1 MSGTTCPK
9 KTLLFS
15 FTAVRTQNS
24 SSFLFVCT
32 KFMKLRSADMAEDA
46 SCVTVCTVK
55 NCVLWDVM
63 LCRWM
68 SGSFLVDYVTLSM
81 KALQSFETS

>member
-1 MSGTTCPK
+1 
-9 KTLLFS
+9 
-15 FTAVRTQNS
+15 
-24 SSFLFVCT
+24 
-32 KFMKLRSADMAEDA
+32 MAEDA